1 MNQQFYFV
9 FTLVIVIWS
18 DSGCMPESSED
29 GLQFIARILQKILA
43 LSCELSCA
51 VEWNTYM

>member
-43 LSCELSCA
+43 LSCDLSCA